1 MKTQKGQIQNFIR
14 NLKKRC
20 QMELLFFQDVP
31 RYLRKPFLYLLT
43 KRIQDKR
50 VEEISFKIENIRKEL
65 ASRTGEIPIYLS
77 PKPDTSTDN
86 IIPKHGPIGMFSY
99 EKIAHTGEKAYW
111 GVFLHLC
118 ARETRAKTIVELGSC
133 AGISA
138 SYLGASPYCKKLLS
152 VEGSPELAKIAK
164 ETTAQVSNVIEIVN
178 CLFDQAIDD
187 YLPKLELP
195 VDFCF
200 IDGHHEK
207 KATIHYFNRL
217 RPYLRDGSIVVFD
230 DISWSYDMRDAWTE
244 LVKESCFSHCF
255 DLGIV
260 GLCIYSETSRKPVY
274 WDLQKILG
282 KTKIS
287 TPKYW

>member
-14 NLKKRC
+14 NLKKVSNGTAFSGC
-20 QMELLFFQDVP
+20 SSVS
-31 RYLRKPFLYLLT
+31 KKTLYLLT

-99 EKIAHTGEKAYW
+99 EKIAHTGIKAYW

-152 VEGSPELAKIAK
+152 VEGSPELAR
-164 ETTAQVSNVIEIVN
+164 
-178 CLFDQAIDD
+178 
-187 YLPKLELP
+187 LPKKRRHKFPTLL
-195 VDFCF
+195 
-200 IDGHHEK
+200 K
-207 KATIHYFNRL
+207 SL
-217 RPYLRDGSIVVFD
+217 IVFL
-230 DISWSYDMRDAWTE
+230 IR
-244 LVKESCFSHCF
+244 
-255 DLGIV
+255 
-260 GLCIYSETSRKPVY
+260 
-274 WDLQKILG
+274 Q
-282 KTKIS
+282 
-287 TPKYW
+287 